1 MLKGKTAKGF
11 EFAIEKNTLDNYELV
26 EALGDI
32 DTNPFVLT
40 KVVNLLLGKE
50 QKEQLKEH
58 VRDEEG
64 IVTTTALMA
73 EIEDI
78 FNTQSEVKK

>member
-1 MLKGKTAKGF
+1 M
-11 EFAIEKNTLDNYELV
+11 V

-32 DTNPFVLT
+32 DTNPLAVT

-58 VRDEEG
+58 VRDEKG

-78 FNTQSEVKK
+78 FKTQNEVKK

>member
-1 MLKGKTAKGF
+1 MLKGKTSSGF
-11 EFAIEKNTLDNYELV
+11 EFAIQKNTLDNYELV

>member
-1 MLKGKTAKGF
+1 MLKGKTSTGF
-11 EFAIEKNTLDNYELV
+11 EFSIPKNTLDNYELV
-26 EALGDI
+26 EAVGDI
-32 DTNPFVLT
+32 DTNPLAVT

-58 VRDEEG
+58 VRDEKG

-78 FNTQSEVKK
+78 FKTQSEVKK